1 MTSLAPTFE
10 STNRQS
16 GVFNK
21 DNKRY
26 ENYLYSENCYV
37 EKRVSGKTRNGNMH
51 DRFDRLTNTLKNDRS
66 INNMTFNS
74 NGNGNGYVSMG
85 ERAGMGEN
93 IMN

>member
-1 MTSLAPTFE
+1 M
-10 STNRQS
+10 
-16 GVFNK
+16 
-21 DNKRY
+21 
-26 ENYLYSENCYV
+26 
-37 EKRVSGKTRNGNMH
+37 SGKTRNGNLH